1 MNPGA
6 EKNEPDEENG
16 NNNRELKVMLSL
28 EEAKTRYILDGT
40 LTASSNRDHVTFRSM
55 LDDTYGKIEEN
66 HILIEFIS
74 NH

>member
-6 EKNEPDEENG
+6 EKNEPGEENG
-16 NNNRELKVMLSL
+16 NNNREWKVMLSL

-55 LDDTYGKIEEN
+55 LDDTYGKMAEN
-66 HILIEFIS
+66 QQSVLSIPKH
-74 NH
+74 